1 MYGKTERLEWN
12 EKQCINTNNLG
23 IDYLRGTEEIKKEYD
38 NSMNPVIDHFD

>member
-38 NSMNPVIDHFD
+38 KVMEKLGENL